1 MKNKIID
8 FFGLYGRN
16 SYTPTTSPN
25 PAGPPSVNSAAPLFL
40 GICLYLSG
48 RSGMGW
54 KTKTVCGAL
63 AVVSALA
70 GYDYYL
76 RHRGPSCSDVT
87 YEQAVDYVK
96 HDLLTH
102 RIPRWATFKPE
113 NLGTATPV
121 IVFDKAASP
130 TLSDPELYNLA
141 FTVSG
146 PQKIH
151 SLFAMYEC
159 KTGSVEYASK
169 D

>member
-1 MKNKIID
+1 
-8 FFGLYGRN
+8 
-16 SYTPTTSPN
+16 
-25 PAGPPSVNSAAPLFL
+25 
-40 GICLYLSG
+40 
-48 RSGMGW
+48 MGW